1 MVGGGL
7 AGVAAAT
14 RLAEEGVGVTLV
26 ERQDAL
32 GGRLGGWTDRLRDG
46 TLFSMDRGF
55 FAVARQAKNTRSLM
69 SRVDPGLAGLS
80 AVEGY
85 ALLGPGGAV
94 RSLDGLPRRPPFNVL
109 ELLRRAPSTR
119 LRDLARTDLRKA
131 TRLFAFDPE
140 STHRELA
147 GTSAKDLLASIGL
160 PEGAGRALFGVL
172 ASASFDPIDR
182 YCAAELV
189 GNIDFL
195 LGGHTDGLVMEAPSA
210 PPGAALWPALER
222 HLESHGAEVRR
233 RADVLEIERNGTGW
247 HVRVRSRGVSSVVKA
262 DAVVLAAH
270 IPGLKRIAGA
280 SPSLGPVAASLASL
294 EVSLAQVVWR
304 LWLDRPVA
312 AERPA
317 YGSVSAMGLLGA
329 VVLLDRIGTR
339 SERWAARSRG
349 AVVELHAH
357 AVSESMSESTVRRDL
372 LAGLNTVY
380 PETRSAT
387 VIDERFLRK
396 QESPAF
402 RPGSHASRPTVTTAL
417 DGIYLAGD
425 HVKLPFH
432 AAPMERATASGFL
445 AANTILAGWGKRT
458 QPVERRTKRRG
469 IF

>member
-14 RLAEEGVGVTLV
+14 RLVEEGVAVTLV

-32 GGRLGGWTDRLRDG
+32 GGRLGGWMDRLRDG

-55 FAVARQAKNTRSLM
+55 FAVSREARNTRSLLG
-69 SRVDPGLAGLS
+69 RVDPGLGGLS
-80 AVEGY
+80 TVAGY
-85 ALLGPGGAV
+85 AMLGPGGAV
-94 RSLDGLPRRPPFNVL
+94 RSLERLPRRAPFNVL
-109 ELLRRAPSTR
+109 ELLRRAPSIR
-119 LRDLARTDLRKA
+119 LRDLARADLRKA

-140 STHRELA
+140 ETHRALA
-147 GTSAKDLLASIGL
+147 GTSAKDLLTSIGL

-172 ASASFDPIDR
+172 ASASFNPIDR

-195 LGGHTDGLVMEAPSA
+195 LGGQSDGLVMDAPSG

-222 HLESHGAEVRR
+222 HLQAHGADVRR
-233 RADVLEIERNGTGW
+233 RADVLEVERNGIGW
-247 HVRVRSRGVSSVVKA
+247 NVRVRARGVASVVKA

-280 SPSLGPVAASLASL
+280 SPSLGPVAASVASL

-312 AERPA
+312 EERPA
-317 YGSVSAMGLLGA
+317 YGAAAGMGMLDA

-339 SERWAARSRG
+339 SEHRAARSRR
-349 AVVELHAH
+349 AVVELHAY
-357 AVSESMSESTVRRDL
+357 AVPESMPEAAIRRDL
-372 LAGLNTVY
+372 LAQLHAAY

-387 VIDERFLRK
+387 VVDERFLLK

-402 RPGSHASRPTVTTAL
+402 RPGSHASRPTVTTAV

-425 HVKLPFH
+425 HVKLPFF

-458 QPVERRTKRRG
+458 QPVEKRAKRRG